1 MADDNSVR
9 NLPQSRR
16 PDPVDLHVAARLRG
30 RRLELGLD
38 PQLLDLVIAASPG
51 TIERVE
57 CGERRIGAAQL
68 FRVGEVLGVD
78 VPYFFD
84 GPTDRSTFEPLE
96 TPEPD
101 SKAVAEAKRFAR
113 AYFRVSDPHVREMI
127 RDLVRSVAEHREDK
141 APEAEED
148 TAPEAEPEE
157 PPMLERKRLP

>member
-1 MADDNSVR
+1 MPLMADDNTVR
-9 NLPQSRR
+9 NIPQSRR
-16 PDPVDLHVAARLRG
+16 PDPVDLHVAARLRR
-30 RRLELGLD
+30 RRLELDLD
-38 PQLLDLVIAASPG
+38 PQLLDLVIGASPG

-96 TPEPD
+96 TTEPD

-127 RDLVRSVAEHREDK
+127 RDLVRSVAEH
-141 APEAEED
+141 AVD
-148 TAPEAEPEE
+148 TEPEAEPEE

>member
-1 MADDNSVR
+1 MADDNSVT
-9 NLPQSRR
+9 NLPQARR
-16 PDPVDLHVAARLRG
+16 PDPVDLHVAGRLRQ

-38 PQLLDLVIAASPG
+38 PRLLDLVIGASPG

-57 CGERRIGAAQL
+57 IGERRIGAAQL

-84 GPTDRSTFEPLE
+84 GPTDRATFEPLE

-113 AYFRVSDPHVREMI
+113 AYFRVSDPQVREMI
-127 RDLVRSVAEHREDK
+127 RDLVGSVAEHQV
-141 APEAEED
+141 D
-148 TAPEAEPEE
+148 TATKDEPEE
-157 PPMLERKRLP
+157 PPMPILERKRLP

>member
-1 MADDNSVR
+1 MPLMADNDTVR

-38 PQLLDLVIAASPG
+38 PQLLDLVIGASPG

-68 FRVGEVLGVD
+68 FRVGEALGVD

-101 SKAVAEAKRFAR
+101 SRAVAEAKRFAR
-113 AYFRVSDPHVREMI
+113 AYIRVPDPHVREMI
-127 RDLVRSVAEHREDK
+127 RDLVRSVADH
-141 APEAEED
+141 AGD
-148 TAPEAEPEE
+148 TDSEAEPDE

>member
-1 MADDNSVR
+1 MPLMTDDNSVT

-16 PDPVDLHVAARLRG
+16 PDPVDLHVAGRLRQ

-38 PQLLDLVIAASPG
+38 PRLLDLVIGASPG

-57 CGERRIGAAQL
+57 IGERRIGAGQL

-84 GPTDRSTFEPLE
+84 GPTDRSTFEPSE

-101 SKAVAEAKRFAR
+101 SKTVTEAKRFAQ

-127 RDLVRSVAEHREDK
+127 RDLVRSVAEHEV
-141 APEAEED
+141 D
-148 TAPEAEPEE
+148 TATEDEPED
-157 PPMLERKRLP
+157 PPMPILERKRLP

>member
-1 MADDNSVR
+1 MADDNSVT
-9 NLPQSRR
+9 NLPQARR
-16 PDPVDLHVAARLRG
+16 PDPVDLHVAGRLRQ

-38 PQLLDLVIAASPG
+38 PRLLDLVIGASPG

-57 CGERRIGAAQL
+57 IGERRIGAAQL
-68 FRVGEVLGVD
+68 FRVGEMLGVD

-113 AYFRVSDPHVREMI
+113 AYFRVSDPQVREMI
-127 RDLVRSVAEHREDK
+127 RDLVGSVAEHQV
-141 APEAEED
+141 D
-148 TAPEAEPEE
+148 TATKDEPEE
-157 PPMLERKRLP
+157 PPMPILERKRLP